1 MSQGSSAVTNDTLQN
16 TFWMLQLESPTWFI
30 GIQVLKTNTQIKTEM
45 AQYAILKAEKINWE
59 EPFASLGGSYSF

>member
-16 TFWMLQLESPTWFI
+16 TFWMLLLESHTWFI

-45 AQYAILKAEKINWE
+45 AQYAILKAEKIYWE
-59 EPFASLGGSYSF
+59 EPFASLGGSYGF